1 MRLCQASANEVS
13 LGLIMSSTTFQD
25 NAQMPYASGIINRP
39 RLIEKLQAALEY
51 KLTLIS
57 APPGYGKTTLAAQF
71 VRQARC
77 PVVWQTIEDRDRD
90 LPNLYNRCLVAL
102 EPIAPGIRRLPSPHG
117 YPPGELAALI
127 TDFLRDNVT
136 EDIIYLL
143 DDVQKI
149 AGSSTAEV
157 WLREMVALLPRQVH
171 LIIISR
177 MLPDLPLAEMIARRE
192 VQAIGQE
199 QLRLTPHEVYFLAHE
214 AQASA
219 PSVAEVHKLVT
230 RLEGWP
236 AGIALALQ
244 PLPAELERA
253 MLDGG
258 EGPEA
263 LFDALASSMLE
274 AQPPRLRDFLLA
286 SSTLRRLTPELC
298 ANALGLT
305 DASEWLVE
313 TQIRNLFLSKAPD
326 GLFYHTLFRN
336 FLQSRL
342 KKVSPD
348 QYYSLHVKAAR
359 WFEETGDLEEAFEHY
374 LDAELYERA
383 AALGD
388 RVAASFFAQGKT
400 ESLIRWSSEL
410 ESVSVAAPRLS
421 YVCAVIHTDRYEY
434 AEAEAKLDL
443 AEQGFEERQ
452 DADGLADVRL
462 QRAQLNLQR
471 GQYRKAVEQA
481 MVVLEQIPG
490 GTSQRGRALKV
501 LGMARLRLGDADT
514 AVRHLQEAVP
524 LHRADGDAYTLAN
537 VLQDLG
543 LAYERLGRLEEASAC
558 LQEVVALRRSLGS
571 AGALALALNNLGY
584 SYHYASDYRQA
595 RATYREGL
603 SVLAS
608 VPYQRAESYLLGGL
622 ADLERDMGVFDEAS
636 RLYHQALDLSGTSEP
651 TLRCTVLIG
660 LATLRRWEAKYDE
673 AEALSQEAVTISESF
688 SAAVESLLAQASF
701 WVARANRRDA
711 SEALIHLDTI
721 SRQLQQQGAR
731 IELLQVAGMAAGTA
745 LLCGERALASSYLR
759 NAVQIGQQIGS
770 AQPLAA
776 EVEHTPNL
784 LAFVSSDLDSYGL
797 LARDLKRLQEVRS
810 KVTVSVRPSGLALE
824 QQTYSLRV
832 RTLGVE
838 IIERDGVRIPTSE
851 WRATA
856 AREMFLYLL
865 FFGPETRERISLAFW
880 PDSSLKRVRSNFH
893 TTLYRARQA
902 LGENV
907 IMFVDELYQINP
919 DIDLWC
925 DAHELQTLTRQ
936 ARLLPARDAR
946 TEDLWRR
953 AVDLYRGDFLPSL
966 DPNWVIPLRESLREA
981 YLEALI
987 GLGECAR
994 ARNDLPSAVH
1004 AYKRALE
1011 EEPYREDIHRAIMMC
1026 YAQMGERKLVLGHL
1040 QSLEELLQEELGVE
1054 PSDETIALAQR
1065 LLK

>member
-1 MRLCQASANEVS
+1 
-13 LGLIMSSTTFQD
+13 MSSMTLQD
-25 NAQMPYASGIINRP
+25 NTPVPYSSGIINRP
-39 RLIEKLQAALEY
+39 RLIDRLQAATEY

-57 APPGYGKTTLAAQF
+57 APPGYGKTTLASQF
-71 VRQARC
+71 VRQTRH
-77 PVVWQTIEDRDRD
+77 PVAWQTVEERDRD
-90 LPNLYNRCLVAL
+90 LPNLYNRCLAAL
-102 EPIAPGIRRLPSPHG
+102 EAIAPGIRRLPSPYG

-127 TDFLRDNVT
+127 TDYLRDNVT
-136 EDIIYLL
+136 GDIIYLL

-149 AGSSTAEV
+149 AGSLPAEV
-157 WLREMVALLPRQVH
+157 WLRELVALLPRHVH

-199 QLRLTPHEVYFLAHE
+199 QLRLTAHEVYFLAHE
-214 AQASA
+214 AQTSA
-219 PSVAEVHKLVT
+219 LSIAEVHKLVS

-253 MLDGG
+253 MLEGG

-263 LFDALASSMLE
+263 LFDALANSMLQ
-274 AQPPRLRDFLLA
+274 AQPPYLREFLLA

-298 ANALGLT
+298 ANALGLSG
-305 DASEWLVE
+305 ASEWLIE

-336 FLQSRL
+336 FLQTQL
-342 KKVSPD
+342 KKNSPELYHD
-348 QYYSLHVKAAR
+348 LHVRAAR

-374 LDAELYERA
+374 MDADLTEQA
-383 AALGD
+383 AALSD
-388 RVAASFFAQGKT
+388 RVAASFFSQGKT
-400 ESLIRWSSEL
+400 ESLIRWRDELKEAAVSS
-410 ESVSVAAPRLS
+410 PRLA
-421 YVCAVIHTDRYEY
+421 YVCALIHTDRYEY
-434 AEAEAKLDL
+434 DLAESELDL
-443 AEQGFEERQ
+443 AEQGFEEQQ
-452 DADGLADVRL
+452 DRDGLIDVRL
-462 QRAQLNLQR
+462 QRARLNVQR
-471 GQYRKAVEQA
+471 GQYHKAADQA
-481 MVVLEQIPG
+481 VTVLEQVSD
-490 GTSQRGRALKV
+490 GTSQRGRALRV
-501 LGMARLRLGDADT
+501 LGTTYLRLGDAET
-514 AVRHLQEAVP
+514 AMQHLEAAVP
-524 LHRADGDAYTLAN
+524 LHRADGDAYSLAN

-543 LAYERLGRLEEASAC
+543 MAYERMGRLEESSAC

-584 SYHYASDYRQA
+584 SYHCASDYRQA

-603 SVLAS
+603 SVLAR
-608 VPYQRAESYLLGGL
+608 VPHQRAESYLLGGL
-622 ADLERDMGVFDEAS
+622 ADLERDIGVFDEAF
-636 RLYHQALDLSGTSEP
+636 RLYNQALELAGTSEP
-651 TLRCTVLIG
+651 TLRCGILTG
-660 LATLRRWEAKYDE
+660 LATLRRWEGNYGE
-673 AEALSQEAVTISESF
+673 SIALSQEAVAIADDHG
-688 SAAVESLLAQASF
+688 AAVESIFAQGAL
-701 WVARANRRDA
+701 WAARAFSGDT
-711 SEALIHLDTI
+711 SEALMQLDAIT
-721 SRQLQQQGAR
+721 RQLQQHGAH
-731 IELLQVAGMAAGTA
+731 IELLRSLGMAASAA
-745 LLCGERALASSYLR
+745 LLCGETGIAAGYLQSALRSA
-759 NAVQIGQQIGS
+759 QKIGS

-776 EVEHTPNL
+776 EVEHTAGL
-784 LAFVSSDLDSYGL
+784 LAFVSVDPSAYTILT
-797 LARDLKRLQEVRS
+797 RDLKRLQEVRL
-810 KVTVSVRPSGLALE
+810 KTAASVRLAAHPLE

-838 IIERDGVRIPTSE
+838 SIERDGARIPTSE

-865 FFGPETRERISLAFW
+865 FSGPETRERISLAFW

-907 IMFVDELYQINP
+907 IMFVDDMYQVNP

-936 ARLLPARDAR
+936 ARLLPPRDAR

-966 DPNWVIPLRESLREA
+966 DPNWVVPLRESLREA

-994 ARNDLPSAVH
+994 ARHDLGSAVH

-1011 EEPYREDIHRAIMMC
+1011 EEPFREDIHRSIMIC
-1026 YAQMGERKLVLGHL
+1026 YGQMGERKLILGHL
-1040 QSLEELLQEELGVE
+1040 QSLEDLLQEELGVE
-1054 PSDETIALAQR
+1054 PSDETLALARR
-1065 LLK
+1065 LLA